1 MRPLLFPPPFQMII
15 AGAIMW
21 ALDRQLPELA
31 FSFPGQRKVATVLIA
46 VGIIIEVIAMASFVL
61 AKTTVNPIQ
70 PEKTTHLVTGGLFR
84 FSRNPM
90 YAGML
95 LLLTGWMIRLGCW
108 VNIPILFAFVA
119 IITTFQIKPEE
130 HVLREKFGQDY
141 IDYCAK
147 VRRWL

>member
-1 MRPLLFPPPFQMII
+1 
-15 AGAIMW
+15 MW
-21 ALDRQLPELA
+21 RLDRYLPNLA
-31 FSFPGQRKVATVLIA
+31 FSFPGQHKVATVFITI
-46 VGIIIEVIAMASFVL
+46 GILIEVIAIASFLV

-70 PEKTTHLVTGGLFR
+70 PEKTTRLVTGGLYR
-84 FSRNPM
+84 YSRNPM

-108 VNIPILFAFVA
+108 VNIPILFAFLA

-130 HVLREKFGQDY
+130 HVLLEKFGQPY
-141 IDYCAK
+141 SDYCAK